1 MGARQVRLKGRAAA
15 LLDIVGLFGAAVEP
29 AQEPAAP
36 SATAHHLYTYFGKPI
51 FPQALVGNYKL
62 V

>member
-36 SATAHHLYTYFGKPI
+36 SATAHHTEYCTYIPTG
-51 FPQALVGNYKL
+51 V
-62 V
+62 